1 MGSFESNPGP
11 EMEEEPEMLRC
22 YVTLECEAG

>member
-1 MGSFESNPGP
+1 MGNFESNPGP

-22 YVTLECEAG
+22 YVTLEYEVG